1 MEANHHEMVSNVAS
15 TSSSA
20 FTGSND
26 TPPFISAFLW
36 GCIFNWVGMLVV
48 GLTTGFDTQQ
58 ITKSLWGCL
67 LNSVFLGGGW
77 GCSSYYG
84 WGYY

>member
-1 MEANHHEMVSNVAS
+1 
-15 TSSSA
+15 
-20 FTGSND
+20 
-26 TPPFISAFLW
+26 
-36 GCIFNWVGMLVV
+36 MLVV